1 MAGDGCGKALNAR
14 SCMEAEG
21 PRGALLRAA
30 YQEGHSRAAGGWTGA
45 ARAAAE
51 ESGQEATAQ
60 S

>member
-1 MAGDGCGKALNAR
+1 
-14 SCMEAEG
+14 MEAEG
-21 PRGALLRAA
+21 PSGALRAV

-51 ESGQEATAQ
+51 KSGQEATAQ

>member
-1 MAGDGCGKALNAR
+1 
-14 SCMEAEG
+14 MEAEG
-21 PRGALLRAA
+21 PSGALLRAV

-51 ESGQEATAQ
+51 KSGQEATAQ